1 MTKIQ
6 QCSISHK
13 NNILL
18 SCGLMVLLIMVLVV
32 SGCDWFGAEKPPIHA
47 EPHGKLT
54 IAVSKAIASAP
65 LFIAKKNN
73 YFSGAGIDVTIKQY
87 NSGKQ
92 SLEAM
97 FKGEADMAT
106 VADFPIV
113 MNSFRRND
121 FSVVVTFF
129 SSTADVKIVT
139 RKDTQITT
147 GKDLKHKKIG
157 LFKGTTGEFYLDS
170 YLLLYGISPS
180 EVEIIDLKPADMP
193 NALKSKQVDAI
204 SSWEP
209 HAHYTIKALQE
220 NVTVL
225 PHEEIYTET
234 FNLAVMNDFARTN
247 PEILKKVVSAI
258 VESDTFIANHK
269 EESIDIVNEKISLD
283 KKDITDI
290 WEYYKFNVSLEQS
303 FLITLEDEARWAIE
317 KKMVNKSDIPN
328 YLDYI
333 YFDALEKVNPDL
345 ISMIH

>member
-6 QCSISHK
+6 HCSISYK

-18 SCGLMVLLIMVLVV
+18 SCGAVAFLIMVLVV
-32 SGCDWFGAEKPPIHA
+32 SGCDWFGAEKPPIHT
-47 EPHGKLT
+47 EPHGKVT
-54 IAVSKAIASAP
+54 IAVSNSISSAP
-65 LFIAKKNN
+65 LFISKKNN
-73 YFSGAGIDVTIKQY
+73 YFSGAGIDVTTKHY
-87 NSGKQ
+87 YSGKQ

-106 VADFPIV
+106 VADLPIV

-129 SSTADVKIVT
+129 SSSGGIKVIT

-157 LFKGTTGEFYLDS
+157 LFKGTTAEFYLDS
-170 YLLLYGISPS
+170 YLLFYGITPS
-180 EVEIIDLKPADMP
+180 EVEIIDLKPADLP

-209 HAHYTIKALQE
+209 HAYYTIKALQK
-220 NVTVL
+220 NATVL

-234 FNLAVMNDFARTN
+234 FNLVVMNDFARTN
-247 PEILKKVVSAI
+247 PEIIKKVVSAI
-258 VESDTFIANHK
+258 VEAVSFITNNK
-269 EESIDIVNEKISLD
+269 EDSIDIVNERTSLD
-283 KKDITDI
+283 KKDIIAI
-290 WEYYKFNVSLEQS
+290 WDDYQFHASLEQA
-303 FLITLEDEARWAIE
+303 FLIILEDEARWAIE
-317 KKMVNKSDIPN
+317 KKMVNKSDVPN